1 MDAGA
6 IAILAL
12 AGVLVLLPA
21 PLDRWALRRGASPE
35 TLIALATITLTGI
48 AAVPVA
54 FLICTSHPAGGH
66 ASSPADSVI
75 AVTGVLLVANAAG
88 RALGR
93 AFAIRRRWRALASIA
108 AALEPTDERADVKLL
123 PVNAPLAFASGT
135 QAFVS
140 QGLVDRLGPAER
152 LAVIEHERQHAQHH
166 HGRLLAAARA
176 LTYATFNLAPAR
188 RASQVIDRELDVLA
202 DQAAAQRLHNP
213 GAVQNALLAITTD
226 ATIQLSRDQHTLQ
239 RRLGR
244 LDPSRRSQ
252 SAIADHAVG
261 LATLAIGTGI
271 LLAICLSIHST
282 SIWLGIAACTL
293 LIAGIYTFTRPVLI
307 TARATS
313 PAMPTGTACR
323 QPAAPQAGGRDNAA
337 PARARSHALSPRHR

>member
-21 PLDRWALRRGASPE
+21 PLDRWALRHGASPE

-75 AVTGVLLVANAAG
+75 AVTGVLLVAIAAG

-93 AFAIRRRWRALASIA
+93 AF
-108 AALEPTDERADVKLL
+108 
-123 PVNAPLAFASGT
+123 
-135 QAFVS
+135 
-140 QGLVDRLGPAER
+140 
-152 LAVIEHERQHAQHH
+152 
-166 HGRLLAAARA
+166 
-176 LTYATFNLAPAR
+176 
-188 RASQVIDRELDVLA
+188 
-202 DQAAAQRLHNP
+202 
-213 GAVQNALLAITTD
+213 
-226 ATIQLSRDQHTLQ
+226 
-239 RRLGR
+239 
-244 LDPSRRSQ
+244 
-252 SAIADHAVG
+252 
-261 LATLAIGTGI
+261 AIGTGI

-293 LIAGIYTFTRPVLI
+293 LIASIYTFTRPALI

-313 PAMPTGTACR
+313 PATPTGAAGR